1 MKIIIK
7 TDGLKLKTNNLKLA
21 RVVLFIIEQGNE
33 SNIKKAFTAG
43 FVANEAINKIQSKKK
58 QEKEKTSQESQP
70 TRNLLGF
77 LKRKYHHKG
86 KRVRWNDEEIAFLAK
101 HLGVMPK
108 YLVKVP
114 NLARHSHKAII
125 GMRSKIKFNDPS
137 LSKKVKRIL
146 KSM

>member
-7 TDGLKLKTNNLKLA
+7 TDGLRLKTNNLKLA

-33 SNIKKAFTAG
+33 SNIKKAFTVRS
-43 FVANEAINKIQSKKK
+43 VANEAINRIQSKKK
-58 QEKEKTSQESQP
+58 QEKEKAFQECQP
-70 TRNLLGF
+70 IRNLLGF
-77 LKRKYHHKG
+77 LKRKYYRKD
-86 KRVRWNDEEIAFLAK
+86 KRIHWNDEEITFLAK
-101 HLGVMPK
+101 NLNAMPR

-114 NLARHSHKAII
+114 KLARHSREAIM

-146 KSM
+146 KST